1 MRRAGFDVHRI
12 RTPGLVRLS
21 KSTLLFELD
30 DQFRGIVADGVGRAG
45 AGPSG
50 DGEGS
55 VRIVQRLYNLAQ
67 LVDFTAGVGGLVVEC
82 GCYRGLSSYV
92 LSRYLQAETPS
103 FTGAS
108 FHVFDSFQGLS
119 PLSDHDTKRDP
130 RVQAGMFAASL
141 DEVRRTLADFPD
153 ITYHPGWIPESLADA
168 PAGPYRLV
176 HVDLDLHDPTR
187 AALDFFY
194 PRLAPGGVMVC
205 DDFGSVRWPGA
216 RTAVEDFCAAT
227 GARLLR
233 LSSGQALVT
242 GPAAP

>member
-1 MRRAGFDVHRI
+1 MHRL
-12 RTPGLVRLS
+12 RPPGLVRLS

-30 DQFRGIVADGVGRAG
+30 DQFQAILADGASRAG
-45 AGPSG
+45 AGPTG

-55 VRIVQRLYNLAQ
+55 VRVIQRLYNLAQ
-67 LVDFTAGVGGLVVEC
+67 CVDFTAGVKGLVVEC

-92 LSRYLQAETPS
+92 LSRYLAAEDPA

-108 FHVFDSFQGLS
+108 VHVFDSFEGLS
-119 PLSDHDTKRDP
+119 PLGDHDTKRDP

-141 DEVRRTLADFPD
+141 DVVRQTLADFPD
-153 ITYHPGWIPESLADA
+153 ITFHPGWIPASLAGA
-168 PAGPYRLV
+168 PLGPYRLV

-187 AALDFFY
+187 AALEYFY
-194 PRLAPGGVMVC
+194 PLLAGGGVLVC

-216 RTAVEDFCAAT
+216 RTAVEDFCSET

-233 LSSGQALVT
+233 LSSGQALVL
-242 GPAAP
+242 GPDSP